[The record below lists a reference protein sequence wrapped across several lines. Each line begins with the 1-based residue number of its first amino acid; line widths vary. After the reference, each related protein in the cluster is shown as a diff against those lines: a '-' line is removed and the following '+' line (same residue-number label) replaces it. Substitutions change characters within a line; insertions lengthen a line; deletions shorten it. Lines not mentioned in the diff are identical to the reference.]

1 MTPKEY
7 WKRMCDA
14 AAETDYTEKTGKA
27 DKVIKDYVKFA
38 IDEIQKSCD
47 GNVSRRTMWMW
58 VYALRKIADVF
69 DSHITSYEKELMKLF
84 DECAGIHIAIDA
96 MPYSEGDGNAEE

>member
-1 MTPKEY
+1 
-7 WKRMCDA
+7 
-14 AAETDYTEKTGKA
+14 
-27 DKVIKDYVKFA
+27 
-38 IDEIQKSCD
+38 
-47 GNVSRRTMWMW
+47 MWMW

-96 MPYSEGDGNAEE
+96 IPYSEGDDNAEE

>member
-7 WKRMCDA
+7 WKRLRDA

-27 DKVIKDYVKFA
+27 NKVIKDYVEFA
-38 IDEIQKSCD
+38 IDEIQKACD
-47 GNVSRRTMWMW
+47 GNVSKRTMWMW

-69 DSHITSYEKELMKLF
+69 DSHITSSEKEFMKLF
-84 DECAGIHIAIDA
+84 DECTGLNVTIVAI
-96 MPYSEGDGNAEE
+96 PYSEGLNDAED

>member
-1 MTPKEY
+1 MTPREY

-27 DKVIKDYVKFA
+27 DKVIKDYIKFA
-38 IDEIQKSCD
+38 IDEIQKACD
-47 GNVSRRTMWMW
+47 GNVSNRTMWMW

-69 DSHITSYEKELMKLF
+69 EPHISRTDLMELF
-84 DECAGIHIAIDA
+84 DECTGLNITIAA
-96 MPYSEGDGNAEE
+96 MPYSEGLNDAED

>member
-1 MTPKEY
+1 MTPREY

-14 AAETDYTEKTGKA
+14 ADADDTEKADKA
-27 DKVIKDYVKFA
+27 DKVIRDYVKFA
-38 IDEIQKSCD
+38 IDEIQKACD

-69 DSHITSYEKELMKLF
+69 DSHISRTDKELMGLF

-96 MPYSEGDGNAEE
+96 IPYSEGDDNAEK